1 MLVMTNYYAKNYANT
16 ICQSLLFTQ
25 RLQVL
30 LEMEKK
36 ILCEIIGGA
45 VAYPVL

>member
-1 MLVMTNYYAKNYANT
+1 MLVMTNYYAKNYADT
-16 ICQSLLFTQ
+16 ICQSPLSHKDYKYFWKWK
-25 RLQVL
+25 
-30 LEMEKK
+30 KK